1 MHIGAFFV
9 GCYVWNKSP
18 PRKMGCTSSMYAVGR
33 KKKKKL
39 SVPEVVV
46 FIPSMR
52 IPVQCNLQ
60 RPLRGLIPKDLA
72 DRLSC
77 IRNQIVL
84 VAEDTALAGGSAIPE
99 LRQTLE
105 EYLSVLT
112 GLTKKE
118 YGIEGLVE
126 FKWKNLEDGRHQ
138 ETCVASS
145 WFELLSVVHL
155 MATLTLSEA
164 DSLMIPKDHS
174 GSGIRVVS
182 SDCKRDAVDL
192 LLKAAGYLEFCV
204 RDVLVRIP
212 PVIKERLPEDLQDG
226 VLEAISI
233 QALGQGTEIQLGLA
247 VECQKATL
255 SVKRRLACEQ
265 LSYFSQAYHCL
276 SGGDMDTNNG
286 CGKKHLWFIKWK
298 FLEAKA
304 AAYYYH
310 GLILDKGNEPSFHVS
325 AVCCFLAAEQ
335 LLSESKKACLS
346 FSLAA
351 PVTRAP
357 PLWGSMKHLHQKI
370 PEVASRK
377 SQMYGYLLEQE
388 KALQALPDLPD
399 FQLSLRP
406 DDYQPPEIDPA
417 WDSEKW
423 EIEGQPLKDH
433 LKDSEDDIE
442 TE

>member
-1 MHIGAFFV
+1 
-9 GCYVWNKSP
+9 
-18 PRKMGCTSSMYAVGR
+18 MGCTSSMYAVGR
-33 KKKKKL
+33 KKKKL

-52 IPVQCNLQ
+52 IPEQSNLQ
-60 RPLRGLIPKDLA
+60 RPLRGLVPEDLA

-84 VAEDTALAGGSAIPE
+84 VAEDTGGSAVTE
-99 LRQTLE
+99 LRQALE
-105 EYLSVLT
+105 EYLSVLI

-118 YGIEGLVE
+118 NGIEGLVE
-126 FKWKNLEDGRHQ
+126 FKWKTLDDGRH
-138 ETCVASS
+138 ETCVANS

-155 MATLTLSEA
+155 MAMLTLSEA

-204 RDVLVRIP
+204 RDVLVCMP
-212 PVIKERLPEDLQDG
+212 PDIKEKLPKDLQDG

-286 CGKKHLWFIKWK
+286 CGKKYLWFIKWK

-388 KALQALPDLPD
+388 KALQALPDLPE

-406 DDYQPPEIDPA
+406 DDYQLPEIDPA

-423 EIEGQPLKDH
+423 EIQGQPLKDH

>member
-1 MHIGAFFV
+1 
-9 GCYVWNKSP
+9 
-18 PRKMGCTSSMYAVGR
+18 MGCTSSMYAVGR

-46 FIPSMR
+46 FLPSMR
-52 IPVQCNLQ
+52 IPEQSNLQ

-84 VAEDTALAGGSAIPE
+84 VAEDTALAGGSAITE
-99 LRQTLE
+99 LRQALE
-105 EYLSVLT
+105 EYLSVLI
-112 GLTKKE
+112 GLTKK
-118 YGIEGLVE
+118 E
-126 FKWKNLEDGRHQ
+126 FKWKNLEDGRH
-138 ETCVASS
+138 ETCVANS

-155 MATLTLSEA
+155 MAMLTLSEA

-204 RDVLVRIP
+204 RDVLVCMP
-212 PVIKERLPEDLQDG
+212 PDIKEKLPKDLQDG

-286 CGKKHLWFIKWK
+286 CGKKHLCFIKWK

-357 PLWGSMKHLHQKI
+357 PLWGSMKHLRQKI

-388 KALQALPDLPD
+388 KALQALPDLPE

-406 DDYQPPEIDPA
+406 DDYQLPEIDPA

-423 EIEGQPLKDH
+423 EIPGQPLKDH

>member
-1 MHIGAFFV
+1 
-9 GCYVWNKSP
+9 
-18 PRKMGCTSSMYAVGR
+18 MGCTSSMYAVGR

-46 FIPSMR
+46 FLPSMR
-52 IPVQCNLQ
+52 IPEQSNLQ

-84 VAEDTALAGGSAIPE
+84 VAEDTALAGGSAITE
-99 LRQTLE
+99 LRQALE
-105 EYLSVLT
+105 EYLSVLI
-112 GLTKKE
+112 GLTKK
-118 YGIEGLVE
+118 E

-138 ETCVASS
+138 ETCVANS

-155 MATLTLSEA
+155 MAMLTLSEA

-204 RDVLVRIP
+204 RDVLVCMP
-212 PVIKERLPEDLQDG
+212 PDIKEKLPKDLQDG

-286 CGKKHLWFIKWK
+286 CGKKHLCFIKWK

-357 PLWGSMKHLHQKI
+357 PLWGSMKHLRQKI

-388 KALQALPDLPD
+388 KALQALPDLPE

-406 DDYQPPEIDPA
+406 DDYQLPEIDPA

-423 EIEGQPLKDH
+423 EIPGQPLKDH